1 MAGAMLGAAGINV
14 AGGFLNNLLGLAT
27 ARYQQ
32 QLNYEYAEKQAQNAD
47 TRTRALY
54 NDFYS
59 PEALMRQ
66 YKEAGL
72 SPSLIFG
79 GTPGQGGQ
87 SGAMGS
93 SVSMGN
99 PYMPISMLEAAQIAN
114 IQAQTK
120 KTEAEAKTITGENE
134 RGQAEIAK
142 LWADKGYTEVS
153 TALTAE
159 QVTTQQW
166 QNYITGETAESNI
179 NTAYALAEQA
189 ANNAMKSS
197 YEIISAQVKAHV
209 DEATAEAQV
218 EQAMQNV
225 KYTEAQTLLAKSGI
239 QLNEANTQR
248 AIAEI
253 NKWRQEI
260 QIRWKELYND
270 MYKAGTERAM
280 WRTMDEHMLRS
291 MKVLEDRLS
300 FDKDLGERK
309 FLWTMVNDTY
319 NNLLGT
325 MNTVAPVKAK

>member
-1 MAGAMLGAAGINV
+1 MGIGAYMGAEAMLSGI
-14 AGGFLNNLLGLAT
+14 NNLLGLGIG
-27 ARYQQ
+27 
-32 QLNYEYAEKQAQNAD
+32 NYNREQNYYYGERQAENAD
-47 TRTRALY
+47 KRTRALY
-54 NDFYS
+54 ADLYS
-59 PEALMRQ
+59 PKALMKQ
-66 YKEAGL
+66 YKDAGL
-72 SPSLIFG
+72 SPSLMFG
-79 GTPGQGGQ
+79 GTPGQGGT

-93 SVSMGN
+93 SVTMGN

-166 QNYITGETAESNI
+166 RNYITSETAESNI
-179 NTAYALAEQA
+179 NTAYSLAEQA
-189 ANNAMKSS
+189 ANNAMKST

-253 NKWRQEI
+253 DKWRQEI

-325 MNTVAPVKAK
+325 MNTVAPTKAK

>member
-1 MAGAMLGAAGINV
+1 
-14 AGGFLNNLLGLAT
+14 
-27 ARYQQ
+27 
-32 QLNYEYAEKQAQNAD
+32 
-47 TRTRALY
+47 
-54 NDFYS
+54 
-59 PEALMRQ
+59 MRQ

-72 SPSLIFG
+72 SPSLMFG

-99 PYMPISMLEAAQIAN
+99 PYMPVSMLEAAQIAN

-120 KTEAEAKTITGENE
+120 KTNAETETITGENE
-134 RGQAEIAK
+134 RGQADIAK

-153 TALTAE
+153 AALTAE

-179 NTAYALAEQA
+179 NTAYSLAEQA
-189 ANNAMKSS
+189 ANNAMKST

-218 EQAMQNV
+218 EQAIQNV
-225 KYTEAQTLLAKSGI
+225 KYTEAQTLLAKSGVT
-239 QLNEANTQR
+239 LNEANTQR

-253 NKWRQEI
+253 DKWRQEI
-260 QIRWKELYND
+260 QIHWKELYND